1 MYIWYIYIS
10 DDADEK
16 LRCKQERVM
25 SLFFLE
31 LQQTN
36 IPTPQNVT
44 PPLFPPNKKKNSK
57 YSQVENFASSKV
69 FYFIFFFKY

>member
-1 MYIWYIYIS
+1 
-10 DDADEK
+10 
-16 LRCKQERVM
+16 M

-44 PPLFPPNKKKNSK
+44 PSPFPLPPQQKKNSK
-57 YSQVENFASSKV
+57 YSQAENFASSKV

>member
-1 MYIWYIYIS
+1 
-10 DDADEK
+10 
-16 LRCKQERVM
+16 M

-36 IPTPQNVT
+36 KHSHSAKRDPSPLPPQQ
-44 PPLFPPNKKKNSK
+44 KKNSK
-57 YSQVENFASSKV
+57 YSQAENFASSKV